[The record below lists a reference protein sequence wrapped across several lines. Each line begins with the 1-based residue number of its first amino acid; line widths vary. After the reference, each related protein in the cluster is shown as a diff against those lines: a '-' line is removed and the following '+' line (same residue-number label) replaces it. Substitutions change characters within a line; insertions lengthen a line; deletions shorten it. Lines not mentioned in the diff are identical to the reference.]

1 MLRLIH
7 NYKFREAIGRKS
19 HPPTYNETRKK
30 GIFER
35 TISQLR
41 YGIGKQLAD
50 IIVRGSKA
58 QRLETGAV
66 TSEK

>member
-35 TISQLR
+35 TISQIK
-41 YGIGKQLAD
+41 YGIGKSL
-50 IIVRGSKA
+50 IEVVLNGSKK
-58 QRLETGAV
+58 QKMIRG
-66 TSEK
+66 TSKDG